1 MNRKYT
7 VQKYSIML
15 LEIIIQ
21 LWDFDE
27 YYFASFYFPTYL
39 QWAYC
44 YFKYAENIQS
54 FFKRKTLDNPPVM
67 TWVFHLF
74 VLSETVWEILTH
86 DLCNHKN

>member
-27 YYFASFYFPTYL
+27 YYFVSFYFPAYL
-39 QWAYC
+39 QWTYC
-44 YFKYAENIQS
+44 YFKYTENIQS
-54 FFKRKTLDNPPVM
+54 FFKRKTLDNLPVM
-67 TWVFHLF
+67 TWGFRLF
-74 VLSETVWEILTH
+74 V
-86 DLCNHKN
+86 

>member
-1 MNRKYT
+1 MSRKHT

-39 QWAYC
+39 QSAYC

-67 TWVFHLF
+67 TWVFRLF
-74 VLSETVWEILTH
+74 VLSETV
-86 DLCNHKN
+86 